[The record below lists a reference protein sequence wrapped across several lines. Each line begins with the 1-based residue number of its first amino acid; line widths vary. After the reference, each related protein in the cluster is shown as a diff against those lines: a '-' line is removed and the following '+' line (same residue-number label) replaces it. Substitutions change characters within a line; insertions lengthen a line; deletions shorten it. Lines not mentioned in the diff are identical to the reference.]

1 MDDRRARFLEQ
12 LRETFRVEAAEHI
25 ELVSAGLVALERA
38 SEAERAP
45 LLEQVFREAHSLKGA
60 ARAVGLVRAEV
71 LCAELESLFAAAKG
85 DGLRL
90 TPEHLDGAHAS
101 LAELAVICADPSG
114 DAATAATAATA
125 TPATPP
131 APARPAQP
139 AAALLS
145 ETAEAR
151 PTVPRAASSK
161 DTIRVA
167 VPRLTGLMRDT
178 EQLVGLRLS
187 ATSLAADLRQLAETM
202 ATSHDP
208 DSSADHVRAL
218 SALAAT
224 AARDAQVLAASTDLI
239 LEGARSVLLLPC
251 SALLGTMGSVAREMA
266 RQLGKDV
273 ELRVDGEDIEVD
285 RRVLDELKDPLI
297 HLLRNAVDH
306 GIELPQIRRDLGKPE
321 RAMIVITVAAVQANR
336 VRLTIAD
343 DGAGIDAKRVIAA
356 ATRLGIAPGTALA
369 DGSDMDAT
377 ALIFESGLS
386 SSQVVTD
393 LSGRG
398 LGLAIVREKVHKLN
412 GTISVTTSPGRGT
425 SFHLEVPLS
434 LSNYRGVMVS
444 VAGRLAIIPSAS
456 VVRVFRVPSEA
467 IASVDGRPSVT
478 MDNHP
483 VLLAP
488 LHELLDLPGPD
499 QRVQPATRS
508 IVGVHA
514 GERRI
519 ALLVD
524 EVRGEQDVILKQL
537 GPLLARVPA
546 IAGVSMGARGEI
558 IPVLDAADLVE
569 RAFGRRT
576 AGQQS
581 AGPAAAAHGARRL
594 LVADDSITSRS
605 LLRSLLAGEG
615 YVVTTAVDGEEALSR
630 LHTEAFD
637 LVVSDVDMPRMTGL
651 ELTEA
656 IRADALLASLPV
668 ILVTSLATPEDRRR
682 GLEAGASAFVA
693 KGNFDS
699 GNLLD
704 IVRRFL

>member
-125 TPATPP
+125 P

-145 ETAEAR
+145 EAAEAR

-187 ATSLAADLRQLAETM
+187 ATSLAEDLRQLAETM
-202 ATSHDP
+202 ATSHDA

-377 ALIFESGLS
+377 TLIFESGLS

-581 AGPAAAAHGARRL
+581 ASPAAAAAHGARRL

>member
-45 LLEQVFREAHSLKGA
+45 LLEQVFRDAHSLKGA

-125 TPATPP
+125 P

-145 ETAEAR
+145 EAAEAR

-187 ATSLAADLRQLAETM
+187 ATSLAEDLRQLAETM
-202 ATSHDP
+202 ATSHDA

-377 ALIFESGLS
+377 TLIFESGLS

-581 AGPAAAAHGARRL
+581 ASPAAAAAAHGARRL